1 MEDKYKNMSAPELA
15 GDDAFIRWVRNQD
28 DHDTWSKWQQRHP
41 EQAPVVDEAIHI
53 VRSVA
58 AIPVTSI
65 SSEDRGALW
74 EKINASIQ
82 QASTQ
87 QASSRQTKIKPLLKW
102 VLTAAAALALV
113 VWINTTKPH
122 QFMAFYGEQQS
133 IELPESSQVVINAGS
148 DIKYKR
154 NFVSKREIKLTGEAF
169 FEVQPGTT
177 FTVVTDQGTVTVL
190 GTSFNVIAW
199 PERFEVS
206 CFTGKVRVQVDD
218 KDAIEITPGEKV
230 VESNEN
236 LEKKSFL
243 SAGSPSWMNG
253 KFTFENQP
261 LSAVMKEFERQFGV
275 EVTLEDGTE
284 DIKYTGLF
292 EKGDLAH
299 ELENIIWPL
308 HLKADVNGKN
318 VTISR

>member
-1 MEDKYKNMSAPELA
+1 MSAPELA
-15 GDDAFIRWVRNQD
+15 GDDAFIRWVLNQD
-28 DHDTWSKWQQRHP
+28 DHDIWSKWQQHHP
-41 EQAPVVDEAIHI
+41 EQAPVVDEAVHI

-58 AIPVTSI
+58 GIPVTSI
-65 SSEDRGALW
+65 SSEERIALW

-82 QASTQ
+82 QAPAQ
-87 QASSRQTKIKPLLKW
+87 QSKIKPLLKW

-113 VWINTTKPH
+113 IWINTTKPH

-154 NFVSKREIKLTGEAF
+154 NFVSKREVKLTGEAF
-169 FEVQPGTT
+169 FEVQSGTT
-177 FTVVTDQGTVTVL
+177 FTVITDKGTVTVL

-206 CFTGKVRVQVDD
+206 CYTGKVRVQMDD
-218 KDAIEITPGEKV
+218 HEGIEIAPGEKV
-230 VESNEN
+230 VASNEN
-236 LEKKSFL
+236 LQKKSFIAD
-243 SAGSPSWMNG
+243 SNPSWMNG
-253 KFTFENQP
+253 KFTFEDQP

-275 EVTLEDGTE
+275 EVTLAEGT
-284 DIKYTGLF
+284 DTIKYTGLF
-292 EKGDLAH
+292 KKGDLAH
-299 ELENIIWPL
+299 ELDGITWPL
-308 HLKADVNGKN
+308 HLKAEVNGKK

>member
-1 MEDKYKNMSAPELA
+1 MEDRYTLMSAPELA
-15 GDDAFIRWVRNQD
+15 GEDTFIRWVINQEG
-28 DHDTWSKWQQRHP
+28 HDTWTQWLQRHP
-41 EQAPVVDEAIHI
+41 ERSPVVDEATHI

-58 AIPVTSI
+58 STPVNSIP
-65 SSEDRGALW
+65 SEDRTALW
-74 EKINASIQ
+74 DKINSSILLEP
-82 QASTQ
+82 
-87 QASSRQTKIKPLLKW
+87 SRQPKIKPLLKW

-113 VWINTTKPH
+113 IWINTTKPH

-133 IELPESSQVVINAGS
+133 IDLPESSQVVINAGS

-154 NFVSKREIKLTGEAF
+154 NFVNKREIRLSGEAF
-169 FEVQPGTT
+169 FEVQPGST

-206 CFTGKVRVQVDD
+206 CYTGKVRVQVDD
-218 KDAIEITPGEKV
+218 KDAVEITPGEKV
-230 VESNEN
+230 IGINEN
-236 LEKKSFL
+236 LQKKTFI
-243 SAGSPSWMNG
+243 ATDSPSWMNG
-253 KFTFENQP
+253 KFTFEDQP
-261 LSAVMKEFERQFGV
+261 LSAVMKEVERQFGV
-275 EVTLEDGTE
+275 EVTLAEGTE

-292 EKGDLAH
+292 EKGDLTQA
-299 ELENIIWPL
+299 LDLITWPL